1 MFPKGTKKNMTQH
14 DYENKVTRFAEW
26 LISELMTA
34 KLLEESK
41 TKPSNAEKRE
51 IKNAPDR
58 HNGKRANNA
67 K

>member
-1 MFPKGTKKNMTQH
+1 MGTEIMTQH
-14 DYENKVTRFAEW
+14 ELDNKTTRFAEW
-26 LISELMTA
+26 LIGELMTA

-58 HNGKRANNA
+58 QHGKRANNA